1 MGLEVVRLR
10 LLEGW
15 LENNSNGCEL
25 IAVQTVC

>member
-15 LENNSNGCEL
+15 LEKNSNGCAL